1 MNYTIDYPEKN
12 VAVINIQI
20 DKAQWEKDMEAAKAQ
35 NPEADEEMVKQYAI
49 STEAGQVLADA
60 VNTKNLKL
68 ATAPAIVTDADAQ
81 GNVMITLTCQ
91 LLPEVEL
98 GQYTGFNIPSQPA
111 TVREE
116 EIMEE
121 IARRVNA
128 EKLWEDV
135 PAGTPAENGDR
146 VMIDFE
152 GVKDG
157 VPFDGGTAS
166 NYGLVLGSGTFIP
179 GFEEQL
185 IGVKAGEKKDV
196 EVSFPKDYFE
206 PSLAGQPVVFHV
218 TVNAVQKEVKPEL
231 NDAFIE
237 KMGLEN

>member
-179 GFEEQL
+179 GF
-185 IGVKAGEKKDV
+185 
-196 EVSFPKDYFE
+196 
-206 PSLAGQPVVFHV
+206 
-218 TVNAVQKEVKPEL
+218 
-231 NDAFIE
+231 
-237 KMGLEN
+237 